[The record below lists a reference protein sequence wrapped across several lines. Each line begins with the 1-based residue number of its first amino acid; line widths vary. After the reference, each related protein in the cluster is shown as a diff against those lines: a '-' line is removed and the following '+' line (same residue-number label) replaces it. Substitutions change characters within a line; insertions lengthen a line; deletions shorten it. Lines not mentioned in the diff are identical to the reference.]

1 MIRRPPRSTRTDTLF
16 PYTTLFRSCHIRRRP
31 IVMPVTPTDRRR
43 TMTTRSNPYKAAPEL
58 MKAWFAL
65 SQQVEKAGI
74 EPDLLELVKIRS
86 SQINGCANCL
96 NMHPPPTPNVGQ
108 HHKRPELLSAWAGAQ
123 G

>member
-1 MIRRPPRSTRTDTLF
+1 
-16 PYTTLFRSCHIRRRP
+16 
-31 IVMPVTPTDRRR
+31 MPVTPTDRRR

-96 NMHPPPTPNVGQ
+96 NMHHAQARKLGEQQKRQIGRAHVCTPVTN
-108 HHKRPELLSAWAGAQ
+108 AQ
-123 G
+123 LVCGLR